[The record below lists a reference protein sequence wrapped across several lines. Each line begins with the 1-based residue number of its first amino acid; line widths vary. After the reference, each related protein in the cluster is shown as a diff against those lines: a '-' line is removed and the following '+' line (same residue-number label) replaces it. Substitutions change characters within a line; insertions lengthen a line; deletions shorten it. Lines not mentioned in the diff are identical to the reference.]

1 MMIIIILI
9 IYHYYNLYYY
19 INNSINKQYFLW
31 KKIKFK
37 KKMIREYFVR
47 CAIGLK

>member
-37 KKMIREYFVR
+37 KKWFVN
-47 CAIGLK
+47 ISSDVQ